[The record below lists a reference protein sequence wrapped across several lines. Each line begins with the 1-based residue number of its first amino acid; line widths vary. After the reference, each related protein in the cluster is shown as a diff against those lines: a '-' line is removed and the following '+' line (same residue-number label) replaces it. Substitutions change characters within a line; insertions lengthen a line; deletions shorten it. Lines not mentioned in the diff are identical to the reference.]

1 MTEHRE
7 RLIPMSFRTSV
18 TIVASP
24 RPRVGKTLL
33 ARVLTDFHRHE
44 GRAVAAYDLNGGDGL
59 LREFLPKQAQVAA
72 IADVK
77 GQMALFDTLVKPDD
91 ITRVVDLG
99 HDTFESFF
107 ALAEH
112 IGFTEEA
119 LARGIAPAVLFLLTP
134 DRTAIEAFRSVRRRM
149 PGAALIPVHNEI
161 FGPTQYGDRYPL
173 SMGDKVV
180 RLPALAAGFCQLAAG
195 RPVSLPH
202 VGRAEGMAPEGPGQQ
217 GRWVRKNFREFRGID
232 FCPFSADLRL
242 SITFRA

>member
-1 MTEHRE
+1 
-7 RLIPMSFRTSV
+7 MSFRTSV

-180 RLPALAAGFCQLAAG
+180 RLPALAAGLRKFVEVTPFSFADVA
-195 RPVSLPH
+195 
-202 VGRAEGMAPEGPGQQ
+202 RAKEMPPEALDELE
-217 GRWVRKNFREFRGID
+217 RWLRKIYREFREID
-232 FCPFSADLRL
+232 LRLLLADLRS
-242 SITFRA
+242 SITFGA

>member
-1 MTEHRE
+1 MTERRE
-7 RLIPMSFRTSV
+7 RPSPMSFRTSV

-44 GRAVAAYDLNGGDGL
+44 GRAVAAYDLNAGEGL
-59 LREFLPKQAQVAA
+59 LREFLPKQTQAAA
-72 IADVK
+72 IGDIK

-91 ITRVVDLG
+91 VTRVVDLG
-99 HDTFESFF
+99 HDSFEAFF

-161 FGPTQYGDRYPL
+161 FGPTQHGDRYAL
-173 SMGDKVV
+173 GVGDKVV
-180 RLPALAAGFCQLAAG
+180 RLPALAAALRRFIDVPPFSFADVA
-195 RPVSLPH
+195 
-202 VGRAEGMAPEGPGQQ
+202 RAKGMPPEALEELE
-217 GRWVRKNFREFRGID
+217 RWLRKIYREFRELD
-232 FCPFSADLRL
+232 LRLLLADLRS
-242 SITFRA
+242 SITLGA